1 MSSIPDGSG
10 PAPDRVATGIRAGI
24 RAGLVA
30 YALWGLLTIYW
41 KQLTAFDAF
50 ELIGWRIIFATV
62 VMAAVITVR
71 GRWGA
76 ISAAARNRA
85 VLVRLTVAALLLSA
99 NWTAYVWAV
108 VNDRVLETALG
119 YFMAPL
125 GTMLLGITVLHE
137 RPSRLQQLA
146 IGCAALAV
154 VILSVSYAR
163 VPVVALIIAGSWSVY
178 GLLKRQVPLSAIESL
193 AGETFILAVPAAILV
208 GVLAGADDSI
218 PAIATGVEWTLVA
231 GTGIVTAIPLL
242 LFAIAAQRV
251 PFTILG
257 PLQYLVPTINFG
269 LGWLVYDESMPAD
282 RLVGF
287 GFIWL
292 ALAATTTDRFAAGRP
307 RQRGDVP
314 GSAATRAG

>member
-1 MSSIPDGSG
+1 MPSVPDRSG

-24 RAGLVA
+24 VA
-30 YALWGLLTIYW
+30 YGLWGLLTIYW

-50 ELIGWRIIFATV
+50 ELIGWRVIFATV
-62 VMAAVITVR
+62 VMAAVVTER
-71 GRWGA
+71 GRWPA
-76 ISAAARNRA
+76 ISAAGRNRA
-85 VLVRLTVAALLLSA
+85 VVVRLAVAALLLTA

-125 GTMLLGITVLHE
+125 ATMVLGVTVLHE
-137 RPSRLQQLA
+137 RPTRLQKLA

-154 VILSVSYAR
+154 VILTVSYAR
-163 VPVVALIIAGSWSVY
+163 VPVIALIIAGSWSVY

-193 AGETFILAVPAAILV
+193 AGETFILAVPAAIVV

-218 PAIATGVEWTLVA
+218 PTIATGAEWTLVA
-231 GTGIVTAIPLL
+231 GTGVVTAVPLV
-242 LFAIAAQRV
+242 LFAVAAQRV

-257 PLQYLVPTINFG
+257 PLQYLVPTINFV
-269 LGWLVYDESMPAD
+269 LGWLVYDESMPAN

-292 ALAATTTDRFAAGRP
+292 ALAAITVDRLVARP
-307 RQRGDVP
+307 PSRGDVP
-314 GSAATRAG
+314 GTAVTSAG